1 MRLRLRRWMV
11 LSLAWLPLAAMA
23 QSPVGEATTDPAPD
37 IKTGNLAY
45 MATFNALYRLDLAS
59 GAASMVGTGYG
70 FAGGVQIGDMD
81 GLAFAPDGTLFGV
94 ADSPRPA
101 LFRISTASGRA
112 TLVEQFREGGAL
124 IDNGDNLNAALGFT
138 CSGKLLMASRA
149 RNRLWEVNV
158 ANAEVR
164 SIGALSAQ
172 VGGIAALADAN
183 YALGIGGQAGLL
195 RISETDAG
203 ASRLP
208 SALGDRAIPA
218 GGALAA
224 RSDGTLFTVIDPQP
238 AARQYLLEFTPDGG
252 VSREVT
258 INGTGFGGTNAAAIR
273 GLAIG
278 PPVCLPA
285 TLGPGPASIPTL
297 GPPSLAL
304 LAALMALLGAFALR
318 RRAAA

>member
-11 LSLAWLPLAAMA
+11 LTLAWLPLAAMA
-23 QSPVGEATTDPAPD
+23 QTPVGDAAGDVGPE
-37 IKTGNLAY
+37 IKAGNLAF
-45 MATFNALYRLDLAS
+45 MATFNALYRLDLS
-59 GAASMVGTGYG
+59 NGAATMVGTGYG
-70 FAGGVQIGDMD
+70 FAGGVQIADMD
-81 GLAFAPDGTLFGV
+81 GLAFAPDGTLYGV

-101 LFRISTASGRA
+101 LYRISTASGRA

-124 IDNGDNLNAALGFT
+124 IDNGDNLNTAIGFT

-149 RNRLWEVNV
+149 RNRLWEVDT
-158 ANAEVR
+158 ATAEVR

-172 VGGIAALADAN
+172 VGGIAALGDAN
-183 YALGIGGQAGLL
+183 YALGIGSQAGLL

-208 SALGDRAIPA
+208 GALGDRAIPA

-224 RSDGTLFTVIDPQP
+224 RADGSLFTVVDPQP
-238 AARQYLLEFTPDGG
+238 ASRQYLLEFTPDGG
-252 VSREVT
+252 ATRELA

-278 PPVCLPA
+278 PPVCQPLV
-285 TLGPGPASIPTL
+285 LGPGPVSVPALDPL
-297 GPPSLAL
+297 ALAL
-304 LAALMALLGAFALR
+304 LAALMALAGFALR
-318 RRAAA
+318 RRAAP